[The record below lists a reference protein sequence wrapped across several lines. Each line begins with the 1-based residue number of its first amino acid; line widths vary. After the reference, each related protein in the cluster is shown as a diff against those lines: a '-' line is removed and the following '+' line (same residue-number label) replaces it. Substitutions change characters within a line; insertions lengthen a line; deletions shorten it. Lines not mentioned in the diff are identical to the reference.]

1 VNHFTSSRFWQ
12 CYNNLPNEVRA
23 AADKQYAL
31 LKENPWHPSL
41 HFKKVGKYWSAR
53 VNAGIRTLAVES
65 GGDYIWFWI
74 GDHREYER
82 LIKSG

>member
-1 VNHFTSSRFWQ
+1 VNHFTSSQFWE

-23 AADKQYAL
+23 AADTQYAL

-53 VNAGIRTLAVES
+53 VNAGFRALAVES
-65 GGDYIWFWI
+65 GGDYVWFWI

>member
-1 VNHFTSSRFWQ
+1 MNHFTSSRFWK

-53 VNAGIRTLAVES
+53 VNAGFRALAVES
-65 GGDYIWFWI
+65 GGDYVWFWI